1 MSSLFI
7 PILSKLSSESLL
19 SLYPVFVKNI
29 NLPLFVQLESRLLI
43 YVIISLIFCNLPF
56 IRKHIFTYYGL
67 LLGFTNLLHI
77 YTSYRG
83 FQLLESGVS
92 YTLFYTYPI
101 MIILLSGLPFH
112 IKTIFSILI
121 ALLGVYLLSYD
132 EVKAIQSYENFEEK
146 KNENELTEFT
156 KSEFSRSPE
165 RKLSVLTELAKA
177 SSLTSVPTELK
188 EKFSY
193 EGFVMIFFA
202 AFTEALI
209 YFQVRHIK
217 TDNNW
222 NHVFISYFLGMVIMT
237 VYLFFTEKKEIIQD
251 KELIK
256 RFSIAM
262 LINAV
267 IGSLGYFLRFFAATR
282 LQPVLYAILSYFG
295 IFMSFIYGIFF
306 NKDKI
311 TIKKI
316 IGALLIIVSNFFL
329 IQSIH

>member
-1 MSSLFI
+1 MSSLFL
-7 PILSKLSSESLL
+7 PIFSKLSSESLL

-29 NLPLFVQLESRLLI
+29 QLPLSIQLESRVLI
-43 YVIISLIFCNLPF
+43 YVLISLVFCNLHF
-56 IRKHIFTYYGL
+56 IRQHIFTYYGL

-101 MIILLSGLPFH
+101 MIILLSGLNFQT
-112 IKTIFSILI
+112 KTILSILI
-121 ALLGVYLLSYD
+121 ALLGVYLISYD
-132 EVKAIQSYENFEEK
+132 EIKTTQTHENFQ
-146 KNENELTEFT
+146 EN
-156 KSEFSRSPE
+156 
-165 RKLSVLTELAKA
+165 KL
-177 SSLTSVPTELK
+177 ELK
-188 EKFSY
+188 EKFPY

-202 AFTEALI
+202 ALTEALI

-222 NHVFISYFLGMVIMT
+222 NHVFISYFLGLVIMSI
-237 VYLFFTEKKEIIQD
+237 YLFFTEKKEIIKDTQ
-251 KELIK
+251 LIK

-282 LQPVLYAILSYFG
+282 LKPVLYAILSYFG

-311 TIKKI
+311 TTKKI
-316 IGALLIIVSNFFL
+316 IGALFIIVSNFFL

>member
-29 NLPLFVQLESRLLI
+29 QLPLSIQLESRVLI
-43 YVIISLIFCNLPF
+43 YVLVSLVFCNIPF
-56 IRKHIFTYYGL
+56 IRQNLFTYYGL

-101 MIILLSGLPFH
+101 MIILLSGLSFNLK
-112 IKTIFSILI
+112 IILSILV
-121 ALLGVYLLSYD
+121 ALLGVYLISYD
-132 EVKAIQSYENFEEK
+132 EFKTIQIHENF
-146 KNENELTEFT
+146 NE
-156 KSEFSRSPE
+156 
-165 RKLSVLTELAKA
+165 KLSE
-177 SSLTSVPTELK
+177 EEQ
-188 EKFSY
+188 EKFPY

-202 AFTEALI
+202 ALTEAFI

-222 NHVFISYFLGMVIMT
+222 NHVFISYFLGLVIMS
-237 VYLFFTEKKEIIQD
+237 VYLFFTEKKEIMKD

-256 RFSIAM
+256 RFSIAI

-282 LQPVLYAILSYFG
+282 LKPILYAILSYFG

-316 IGALLIIVSNFFL
+316 IGALLIIISNFFL
-329 IQSIH
+329 IKSIH

>member
-1 MSSLFI
+1 MSSLLI
-7 PILSKLSSESLL
+7 PIISKLSSESLL

-29 NLPLFVQLESRLLI
+29 NLPISIQLESRLLI
-43 YVIISLIFCNLPF
+43 YVIISLIFCNIPF
-56 IRKHIFTYYGL
+56 IKKNIFTYYGL
-67 LLGFTNLLHI
+67 LLGFTNLIHI

-101 MIILLSGLPFH
+101 MIILLSGLPFQL
-112 IKTIFSILI
+112 KTIFIILI
-121 ALLGVYLLSYD
+121 ALLGVYLISYD
-132 EVKAIQSYENFEEK
+132 EFKSIQNHENFLEK
-146 KNENELTEFT
+146 KNENEIEN
-156 KSEFSRSPE
+156 
-165 RKLSVLTELAKA
+165 
-177 SSLTSVPTELK
+177 ELK
-188 EKFSY
+188 EKFPY
-193 EGFVMIFFA
+193 EGFTMIFFA
-202 AFTEALI
+202 ALTEALI
-209 YFQVRHIK
+209 YFQVRNIK

-222 NHVFISYFLGMVIMT
+222 NHVFIAYFLGMVIMSI
-237 VYLFFTEKKEIIQD
+237 YLIFTEKKEIIQD

-256 RFSIAM
+256 RFSIAI

-282 LQPVLYAILSYFG
+282 LKPVLYAILSYFG

-316 IGALLIIVSNFFL
+316 IGALLIIISNFFL
-329 IQSIH
+329 IQSIE

>member
-1 MSSLFI
+1 MSSLLL
-7 PILSKLSSESLL
+7 PIFSKLSSESLL

-29 NLPLFVQLESRLLI
+29 QLPLSIQLESRVLM

-112 IKTIFSILI
+112 LKTIFAILT
-121 ALLGVYLLSYD
+121 ALIGVYFISYD
-132 EVKAIQSYENFEEK
+132 EIKSTQTYENFEEK
-146 KNENELTEFT
+146 KNET
-156 KSEFSRSPE
+156 KENFP
-165 RKLSVLTELAKA
+165 
-177 SSLTSVPTELK
+177 
-188 EKFSY
+188 Y

-202 AFTEALI
+202 ALTEALI
-209 YFQVRHIK
+209 YFQVRNIK

-251 KELIK
+251 TQLIK

-262 LINAV
+262 LINAI

-311 TIKKI
+311 TTKKI

-329 IQSIH
+329 VQSIH

>member
-1 MSSLFI
+1 MSSILI

-29 NLPLFVQLESRLLI
+29 QLPLSIQLESRVLI
-43 YVIISLIFCNLPF
+43 YVLISLIFCNIPF
-56 IRKHIFTYYGL
+56 IRQHIFTYYGL

-101 MIILLSGLPFH
+101 MIILLSGLPFQL
-112 IKTIFSILI
+112 KTILFILV
-121 ALLGVYLLSYD
+121 ALSGVYLISYD
-132 EVKAIQSYENFEEK
+132 EIQTIQTPENFQV
-146 KNENELTEFT
+146 ND
-156 KSEFSRSPE
+156 S
-165 RKLSVLTELAKA
+165 
-177 SSLTSVPTELK
+177 ELK
-188 EKFSY
+188 EKFPY

-202 AFTEALI
+202 ALTEALI

-222 NHVFISYFLGMVIMT
+222 NHVFISYFLGLIIMSI
-237 VYLFFTEKKEIIQD
+237 YLFFTEKKEIIQD

-262 LINAV
+262 FINAI

-282 LQPVLYAILSYFG
+282 LKPVFYAILSYFG

-311 TIKKI
+311 TTKKI
-316 IGALLIIVSNFFL
+316 IGALLIIISNFFL